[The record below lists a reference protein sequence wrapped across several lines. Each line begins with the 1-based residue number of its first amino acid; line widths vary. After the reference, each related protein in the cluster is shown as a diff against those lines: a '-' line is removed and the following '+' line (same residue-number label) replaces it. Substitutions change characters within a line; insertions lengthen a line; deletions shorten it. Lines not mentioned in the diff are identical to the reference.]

1 MTLEMTPPVTQ
12 GRSELH
18 FEVEQFLYLE
28 ARLLDRRR
36 FRDWYAL
43 LADDLEYRVPLRTNR
58 SRRDM
63 AREETGVDE
72 LALFDDNKYT
82 IGQRIT
88 RIETGAAWAED
99 PPSRTRHMVS
109 NVTVSP
115 TDRDGELEVECAYL
129 LYRSRLERE
138 VDIFVGERTDLI
150 RRVDSAAGF
159 EIARRKVLIDQAT
172 LDAKNLSVFF

>member
-1 MTLEMTPPVTQ
+1 MTLGMPVSLS
-12 GRSELH
+12 GVDRELH
-18 FEVEQFLYLE
+18 FQVEQFFYLE
-28 ARLLDRRR
+28 ARLLDGRR
-36 FRDWYAL
+36 FREWYDL
-43 LADDLEYRVPLRTNR
+43 LADDLVYRVPLRTNR

-63 AREETGVDE
+63 AKEETGVDE

-99 PPSRTRHMVS
+99 PPSRTRHMVT
-109 NVTVSP
+109 NVTVSATAAP
-115 TDRDGELEVECAYL
+115 DEYTVECAYL

-138 VDIFVGERTDLI
+138 VDIFVGERVDLL
-150 RRVDSAAGF
+150 RRVDRGAGF

>member
-1 MTLEMTPPVTQ
+1 MTLEMTPAISQV
-12 GRSELH
+12 GADLH
-18 FEVEQFLYLE
+18 HEIEQFLYLE

-36 FRDWYAL
+36 FRDWYDL

-58 SRRDM
+58 SRRDL

-72 LALFDDNKYT
+72 LALFDDTKHT
-82 IGQRIT
+82 IGQRIA

-109 NVTVSP
+109 NVTASP
-115 TDRDGELEVECAYL
+115 TGSPDEYQVECAYL

-138 VDIFVGERTDLI
+138 VDIFVGERVDLL
-150 RRVDSAAGF
+150 RRVDRHPGF

>member
-1 MTLEMTPPVTQ
+1 MTLEMTPPATEA
-12 GRSELH
+12 GSDLH
-18 FEVEQFLYLE
+18 HEVEQFLYLE

-36 FRDWYAL
+36 FREWYDL
-43 LADDLEYRVPLRTNR
+43 LADDLVYRVPLRTNR
-58 SRRDM
+58 SRRDL
-63 AREETGVDE
+63 AREESGVDE
-72 LALFDDNKYT
+72 LALFDDTKYT

-109 NVTVSP
+109 NVTVTP
-115 TDRDGELEVECAYL
+115 TEQPGEFEVECAYL

-138 VDIFVGERTDLI
+138 VDIFVGERTDLL
-150 RRVDSAAGF
+150 RQVDRPARF

>member
-1 MTLEMTPPVTQ
+1 MTLEMTPAVTEAGPALQ
-12 GRSELH
+12 Y
-18 FEVEQFLYLE
+18 EVEQFLYLE

-63 AREETGVDE
+63 AMEESGVDE
-72 LALFDDNKYT
+72 LALFDDNKFT

-99 PPSRTRHMVS
+99 PPSRTRHMVG

-115 TDRDGELEVECAYL
+115 GAAAGEYQVECAYL

-138 VDIFVGERTDLI
+138 IDIFVGERVDVLRRTDTGP
-150 RRVDSAAGF
+150 GF

-172 LDAKNLSVFF
+172 LDAKNLSIFF